1 MSVRIFSILIQHQ
14 TSQPNRPSSTNY
26 HSTYVRSQQCDD
38 DELAGGDERAGI
50 EEGEDEQEQPAKEIQ
65 AILEGI
71 DHNVRIVDPGWWAL
85 LLRLRIEEKVCIM
98 KRRLN
103 A

>member
-1 MSVRIFSILIQHQ
+1 M
-14 TSQPNRPSSTNY
+14 
-26 HSTYVRSQQCDD
+26 RSQQCDD

-85 LLRLRIEEKVCIM
+85 LLRLSIEEKVCIM

>member
-1 MSVRIFSILIQHQ
+1 MLLCPAAPSGEPTEPDSSAQ
-14 TSQPNRPSSTNY
+14 T
-26 HSTYVRSQQCDD
+26 
-38 DELAGGDERAGI
+38 G
-50 EEGEDEQEQPAKEIQ
+50 EGEAGDPEAEAKVCPERMEQPAKEIQ